1 MRRHDAYVVC
11 TTPRSGSTLLC
22 SLLAATGRAGRPGS
36 HFHGPSVD
44 GWVRSFG
51 LAVDPAASRRDTL
64 ARIVA
69 AAVERGRG
77 GTDLFGL
84 RLQHHGL
91 DVLLRQL
98 AVLHPDV
105 VGDADRMRA
114 AFGRTLFVHLTR
126 ADRIG
131 QAVSHVRAEQTGLWH
146 RAADGTELERLGP
159 PAPPRYDPEAI
170 RSRLGEALAGDRRW
184 AAWFATEG
192 IVPVTVTY
200 ESLSARPA
208 EVLAD
213 LLEHLG
219 LERTMAEGVEP
230 GVGKLADETS
240 RRWVERFR
248 ANVSRSRRSRAARS
262 GSAR

>member
-1 MRRHDAYVVC
+1 MPARRHDAYVVC

-44 GWVRSFG
+44 GWARSLG
-51 LAVDPAASRRDTL
+51 LAVDPGASRRDAL
-64 ARIVA
+64 AAIVTA
-69 AAVERGRG
+69 AIERGRG

-91 DVLLRQL
+91 DVLLGRL

-105 VGDADRMRA
+105 LGDAARMRT

-126 ADRIG
+126 TDRVG
-131 QAVSHVRAEQTGLWH
+131 QAVSHVRAQQTGLWH

-170 RSRLGEALAGDRRW
+170 RSRLREARAGDRRW
-184 AAWFATEG
+184 TDWFATEG
-192 IVPVTVTY
+192 IAPVRVTY
-200 ESLSARPA
+200 ESLCARPA

-213 LLEHLG
+213 LLERLG
-219 LERTMAEGVEP
+219 LDRTMAEGAEP
-230 GVGKLADETS
+230 GVGKLADATS
-240 RRWVERFR
+240 RRWVARFR
-248 ANVSRSRRSRAARS
+248 AEDA
-262 GSAR
+262 GG

>member
-1 MRRHDAYVVC
+1 MLARPYDAYVVC

-44 GWVRSFG
+44 GWARSFG
-51 LAVDPAASRRDTL
+51 LAVDPAASRRDVL

-69 AAVERGRG
+69 AAIERGRG

-91 DVLLRQL
+91 DFLLRQL
-98 AVLHPDV
+98 AILHPDV
-105 VGDADRMRA
+105 AGDAARMRT

-131 QAVSHVRAEQTGLWH
+131 QAVSHVRADQTGLLH

-159 PAPPRYDPEAI
+159 PASLRYDPEAI
-170 RSRLGEALAGDRRW
+170 RARIREALAGNRRW
-184 AAWFATEG
+184 TDWFAAEG
-192 IVPVTVTY
+192 ILPVSVTY

-208 EVLAD
+208 EVVAD
-213 LLEHLG
+213 LLERLG
-219 LERTMAEGVEP
+219 LDRAVADGARP
-230 GVGKLADETS
+230 GVTKLADETS

-248 ANVSRSRRSRAARS
+248 MEDS
-262 GSAR
+262 GS